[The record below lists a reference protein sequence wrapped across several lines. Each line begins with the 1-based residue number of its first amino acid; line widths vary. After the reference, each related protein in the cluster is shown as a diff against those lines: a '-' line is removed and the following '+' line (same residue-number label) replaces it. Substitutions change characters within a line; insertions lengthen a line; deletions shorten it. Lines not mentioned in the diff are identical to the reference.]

1 MAKAKNKKEIPAEE
15 IKEEVVEKP
24 KREYHGDLRGFKTL
38 DQAINYRNTNAF
50 KKLDIGCQT
59 EYSNWL
65 EHILEEEK

>member
-1 MAKAKNKKEIPAEE
+1 MAKKQKEIIEEVDDGVYSKKE
-15 IKEEVVEKP
+15 VVYK
-24 KREYHGDLRGFKTL
+24 GDLRGFKTL
-38 DQAINYRNTNAF
+38 EQAINYRNTDAF

>member
-24 KREYHGDLRGFKTL
+24 KREYHGGLRGFKTL
-38 DQAINYRNTNAF
+38 DQAINYANSDAF
-50 KKLDIGCQT
+50 KKLDVGCQT

-65 EHILEEEK
+65 KNILEEEK